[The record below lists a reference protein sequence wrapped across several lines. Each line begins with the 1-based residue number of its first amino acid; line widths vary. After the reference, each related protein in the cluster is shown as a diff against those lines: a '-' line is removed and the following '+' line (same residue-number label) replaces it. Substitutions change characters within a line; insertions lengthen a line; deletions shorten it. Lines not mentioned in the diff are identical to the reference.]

1 MHAALN
7 GRWPGVKKN
16 GKNSNRDPADLP
28 DRCRLTDHYEELRRQ
43 VSSPEKAGNLPK
55 GLALFL
61 HRGMPA
67 WIWAWTQYT
76 GAPAPRLPQP
86 RADDA
91 GLLPETLHAQVAMVL
106 TNMAVL
112 SQREVRT

>member
-1 MHAALN
+1 LN
-7 GRWPGVKKN
+7 ERWTGVKKN
-16 GKNSNRDPADLP
+16 GKSSSPDPADLP
-28 DRCRLTDHYEELRRQ
+28 DHRRLTDHYEELRRQ
-43 VSSPEKAGNLPK
+43 VSSPSKGSNSPK

-61 HRGMPA
+61 HQGMPA
-67 WIWAWTQYT
+67 WIWAWTRYT

-91 GLLPETLHAQVAMVL
+91 ALLPETLHAQVAMVL

-112 SQREVRT
+112 GQREVRT